1 MKRTC
6 ALLMSF
12 VLLAAQFYLGTT
24 RCSAGVAPATMAA
37 KLGCCAPAKLA
48 CAAACCVKRAA
59 APHDTSTPTPA
70 TDHGPRVTPLALL
83 AALWTLPAPA
93 ALPASFSAPSP
104 DAVPAPALPL
114 FLRDAALLI

>member
-1 MKRTC
+1 
-6 ALLMSF
+6 MSF

-37 KLGCCAPAKLA
+37 KHGCCAPAKLA

-59 APHDTSTPTPA
+59 APHDTSTPTPTPA

>member
-6 ALLMSF
+6 ALLMSL
-12 VLLAAQFYLGTT
+12 VLLAAQFCLGTV
-24 RCSAGVAPATMAA
+24 RCSAGDVPAAMAS
-37 KLGCCAPAKLA
+37 KHGCCAPAKLA

-59 APHDTSTPTPA
+59 APHDTSAPA

-83 AALWTLPAPA
+83 VALWTLPAPGV
-93 ALPASFSAPSP
+93 LPASFFAPSP

>member
-1 MKRTC
+1 
-6 ALLMSF
+6 MSF
-12 VLLAAQFYLGTT
+12 VLLVALFYPGVA
-24 RCSAGVAPATMAA
+24 RCAAGVAPAAMSANH
-37 KLGCCAPAKLA
+37 GCCAPAKLA
-48 CAAACCVKRAA
+48 CASACCVKRSA
-59 APHDTSTPTPA
+59 APHDQSTPTPA

-93 ALPASFSAPSP
+93 ALPSSFSAPSS